1 MTARLPVVVRVKRKR
16 ELEPADTLV
25 IEAEEGHASKRRARD
40 AALAA
45 DLDEAL
51 SGAFG
56 DADAGASSDAVGD
69 APGVSAATASSRVAA
84 SRRDPRERPS
94 RRRFQ
99 RVQTTLSASDANE
112 DGRVRELVHGA
123 TSRKRD
129 FRMYDLECTARE
141 TPDARSGDSGND
153 GARRPM
159 GRKWAPREADA
170 PAPGTDDA
178 GLDASTLMCDYM
190 PMVKEYLEST
200 QGSAAAAAAARP
212 ATDDDYVYDVYVQVD
227 DDDETDDS
235 ATKVW
240 SDAEDVVYVGG
251 SDTELFF
258 DVMNGLVDDGP
269 DDDVDS
275 EDSNRE
281 DAPFADYPSSRTSSD
296 DERAWSD
303 DDGGGY
309 GAQGRRM
316 RADDGWGVG
325 GGYDSY
331 DEIAGGDDDGEGMRQ
346 TAYDPDV
353 EDDDLLDD

>member
-1 MTARLPVVVRVKRKR
+1 
-16 ELEPADTLV
+16 
-25 IEAEEGHASKRRARD
+25 
-40 AALAA
+40 
-45 DLDEAL
+45 
-51 SGAFG
+51 
-56 DADAGASSDAVGD
+56 
-69 APGVSAATASSRVAA
+69 
-84 SRRDPRERPS
+84 
-94 RRRFQ
+94 
-99 RVQTTLSASDANE
+99 
-112 DGRVRELVHGA
+112 
-123 TSRKRD
+123 
-129 FRMYDLECTARE
+129 
-141 TPDARSGDSGND
+141 
-153 GARRPM
+153 
-159 GRKWAPREADA
+159 
-170 PAPGTDDA
+170 
-178 GLDASTLMCDYM
+178 MCDYM

-200 QGSAAAAAAARP
+200 QGSATAAAAARP

-258 DVMNGLVDDGP
+258 DVMDGLVDDGP